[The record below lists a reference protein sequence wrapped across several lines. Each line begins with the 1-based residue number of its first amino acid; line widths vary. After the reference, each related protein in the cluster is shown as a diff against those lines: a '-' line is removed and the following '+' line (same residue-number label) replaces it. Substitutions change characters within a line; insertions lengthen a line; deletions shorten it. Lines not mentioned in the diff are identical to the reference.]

1 MLSFWEKNSFLNWD
15 YIIVGSGLVGLSVAC
30 SIREKNPKAEV
41 LILEKGIFPT
51 GASTKNAGFACF
63 GSLSEILS
71 DIEANGES
79 RTVEIIEKRWRGI
92 DELRKRLGDE
102 NIGYENYGGS
112 ELVFDRNINI
122 VDQIDYVNELLKGV
136 FKGEVFTRRD
146 ELIDQYGFNKGYVKG
161 LVYSQ
166 LESQLDTGKMM
177 RSYIKYAGTLGIQ
190 IINGCEVKHFEQTT
204 DGADVTTYHSI
215 LNEDVVFKAKNMVIC
230 ANAFTRYIV
239 PSAPFRPGR
248 GQILVT
254 DPIPGLKFKG
264 VFHFDEGF
272 YYFRN
277 YGERVIFGGAR
288 NTALE
293 EEATDRFEHNHEI
306 LMHLK
311 WILDTIILP
320 GQDYGI
326 SDAWTGIM
334 AFSENKLP
342 VVEKHDGVMMVMSCN
357 GMGVAL
363 SSLTGQEVAEM
374 I

>member
-177 RSYIKYAGTLGIQ
+177 RSYIKYAG
-190 IINGCEVKHFEQTT
+190 
-204 DGADVTTYHSI
+204 
-215 LNEDVVFKAKNMVIC
+215 
-230 ANAFTRYIV
+230 R
-239 PSAPFRPGR
+239 
-248 GQILVT
+248 
-254 DPIPGLKFKG
+254 
-264 VFHFDEGF
+264 
-272 YYFRN
+272 
-277 YGERVIFGGAR
+277 
-288 NTALE
+288 
-293 EEATDRFEHNHEI
+293 
-306 LMHLK
+306 
-311 WILDTIILP
+311 
-320 GQDYGI
+320 
-326 SDAWTGIM
+326 
-334 AFSENKLP
+334 
-342 VVEKHDGVMMVMSCN
+342 
-357 GMGVAL
+357 
-363 SSLTGQEVAEM
+363 
-374 I
+374 

>member
-30 SIREKNPKAEV
+30 SIKDKHPDKEV

-71 DIEANGES
+71 DINVNGEQ
-79 RTVEIIEKRWRGI
+79 RTVEMVEKRWKGI
-92 DELRKRLGDE
+92 RRLRDRLGDD
-102 NIGYENYGGS
+102 NIGFLNHGGS
-112 ELVFDRNINI
+112 ELVFDRNIDI
-122 VDQIDYVNELLKGV
+122 LEKIDYVNGLLKGIFNADV
-136 FKGEVFTRRD
+136 FSKRED
-146 ELIDQYGFNKGYVKG
+146 LLEEYGFNKGFVKS
-161 LVYSQ
+161 LVYSPF
-166 LESQLDTGKMM
+166 ESQLDTGKMM
-177 RSYIKYAGTLGIQ
+177 RSYIKYAGEKGVQ
-190 IINGCEVKHFEQTT
+190 IINGCEVKAFEHE
-204 DGADVTTYHSI
+204 GNNVEVMAFHNV
-215 LNEDVVFKAKNMVIC
+215 LNQEIVFKTKNIVLC
-230 ANAFTRYIV
+230 TNAFTKYIV
-239 PSAPFRPGR
+239 PGAPFKPGR

-264 VFHFDEGF
+264 VFHFDEGY

-293 EEATDRFEHNHEI
+293 EEATDRFEHNHAI

-342 VVEKHDGVMMVMSCN
+342 VIEKHDGITMVMSCN

-363 SSLTGQEVAEM
+363 SSLVGKEVAEM